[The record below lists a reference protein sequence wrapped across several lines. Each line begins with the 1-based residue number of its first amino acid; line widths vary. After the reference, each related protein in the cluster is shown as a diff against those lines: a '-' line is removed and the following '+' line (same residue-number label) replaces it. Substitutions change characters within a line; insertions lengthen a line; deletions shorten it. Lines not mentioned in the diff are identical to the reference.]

1 MQLSSLAVLAAFAA
15 GAELGGVLG
24 ALIALP
30 IAAMYPPV
38 EELWLK
44 RRLPA
49 SAAEDHRRIERSE
62 EH

>member
-15 GAELGGVLG
+15 GAELGGVIG

-30 IAAMYPPV
+30 IAAMYPPI
-38 EELWLK
+38 ESIWLK
-44 RRLPA
+44 GRLDPSSVEA
-49 SAAEDHRRIERSE
+49 HRKIEKSK